1 MAGGSD
7 SPIALRLVAIALR
20 VGLCLLVL
28 GIGIGIA
35 GWLIGTRPEPARVPA
50 AEHAVA
56 VRAVAARAVSIPR
69 IWEGYGTA
77 RAMNSADV
85 AAQVSA
91 RVIER
96 SEEIEPGG
104 RVEAGDVLVRL
115 DPLDFQQ
122 RVEGSRALI
131 ASWEAQLASLGVEE
145 RRLTD
150 QLELMQDEIRLEERE
165 LQRIVSAV
173 EQRGANELE
182 IERRQGVLNRRRREL
197 SAMQQ
202 QVESIPPKREQLRAM
217 VGSEGANLRLAE
229 ENLERATVRA
239 PIAGVLQEVFVE
251 LGELL
256 RVGDPVARIVDLTRI
271 EVPLRLPVSA
281 AERLAAGDAAELWS
295 DSPGSGA
302 APARWVGTIVR
313 IAPEADA
320 ASRTMSAFV
329 EVVQQEGGVRE
340 QGSGVRR
347 QASGHS
353 VGLLLPGQFVV
364 GRVATAAAESRIAVP
379 RSAVN
384 GDRIMVVENG
394 SGGTRARAA
403 RVRVLYHTRR
413 SIPEID
419 PQESEWAVLEEGPEP
434 GSLVITTNLDDLREG
449 TPVRVEPA
457 GAVAKDGEEDGG
469 GSPGGGS

>member
-7 SPIALRLVAIALR
+7 SPIMLRLVSIALR

-28 GIGIGIA
+28 GVGVGIA
-35 GWLIGTRPEPARVPA
+35 GWLIGTRAEPARVPA
-50 AEHAVA
+50 TEHAVA

-77 RAMNSADV
+77 RAMNSANV

-96 SEEIEPGG
+96 SPAIEPGA
-104 RVEAGDVLVRL
+104 RVQAGDVLVRL
-115 DPLDFQQ
+115 DPVDFQQ
-122 RVEGSRALI
+122 RVEGSRSLI
-131 ASWEAQLASLGVEE
+131 ASWEAQVAALGVEE

-165 LQRIVSAV
+165 LQRTVSVV

-197 SAMQQ
+197 SVMQQ

-217 VGSEGANLRLAE
+217 VGNEGANLRLAE
-229 ENLERATVRA
+229 ENLERATVKA
-239 PIAGVLQEVFVE
+239 PIAGVLQDVFVE
-251 LGELL
+251 QGELL

-302 APARWVGTIVR
+302 APARWLGTIVR

-329 EVVQQEGGVRE
+329 EVVQEGPGGPPLRGGVPVAAAI
-340 QGSGVRR
+340 GPP
-347 QASGHS
+347 
-353 VGLLLPGQFVV
+353 LLPGQFVV
-364 GRVATAAAESRIAVP
+364 GRVTTAAAESRVVVP

-403 RVRVLYHTRR
+403 GVRVLYHTRR

-457 GAVAKDGEEDGG
+457 GAVAKEGEESD
-469 GSPGGGS
+469 SANPGGGS